1 MFALMITLLIHT
13 TPSLMEYE
21 SMSSLYASESHAYV
35 DVSERSAFITRTYAH
50 LLGAVLSF
58 IGIELFLFQ
67 NGYAEPIA
75 QALAGNWMLT
85 LIAFMLIGWIGSK
98 YASTV
103 TSSAAQYFGLALYV
117 VAQAI
122 IFVPLLYIGKEIG
135 GQGLIE
141 SAAQISVIGFLGLSA
156 IVFITRKDFS
166 FMRAAL
172 MWAGFVALII
182 VFSSLIFGLE
192 LGVWFSIAMIAL
204 AGGSILYD
212 TSNILHH
219 YPTDRHVGASLELFA
234 SVALLFWYVLRLLIS
249 IQSD

>member
-1 MFALMITLLIHT
+1 
-13 TPSLMEYE
+13 
-21 SMSSLYASESHAYV
+21 MSSLYASESHAYADV

-75 QALAGNWMLT
+75 RMLAGNWMLT

-117 VAQAI
+117 MAQAI
-122 IFVPLLYIGKEIG
+122 IFVPLLYIANNIG
-135 GQGLIE
+135 HGLIE

-166 FMRAAL
+166 FMRAFLAPL
-172 MWAGFVALII
+172 YRRR
-182 VFSSLIFGLE
+182 
-192 LGVWFSIAMIAL
+192 MI
-204 AGGSILYD
+204 YFD
-212 TSNILHH
+212 
-219 YPTDRHVGASLELFA
+219 V
-234 SVALLFWYVLRLLIS
+234 
-249 IQSD
+249 

>member
-1 MFALMITLLIHT
+1 
-13 TPSLMEYE
+13 
-21 SMSSLYASESHAYV
+21 MSSLYASESHTYADV

-67 NGYAEPIA
+67 NGYAEQIA
-75 QALAGNWMLT
+75 QVLAGNWMLT

-117 VAQAI
+117 VAEAI
-122 IFVPLLYIGKEIG
+122 IFVPILYIANSIG
-135 GQGLIE
+135 HGLIE

-234 SVALLFWYVLRLLIS
+234 SVALLFWYVLRLLIA